1 MRIPVVQELARSGI
15 DHLPKRFTRV
25 PPTDRTCYTLNFP
38 PVISVAR
45 LKEGSEADGRAAE
58 LARLASG
65 VKEWGLVLVTEH
77 GIGSSVLHGVRDAVE
92 GFFGL
97 SFEEK
102 KRCVGS
108 YASVDNLGYGR
119 NFVRSDDQPF
129 DWIDRL
135 AMKAAPP
142 GADGGLD
149 VWPRKPPN
157 FRELMQNYVS
167 EARIV
172 LDELLKALAEG
183 PDRALGLTPHSDASS
198 LTLLMEFG
206 VTAGLQV
213 LKSQEWV
220 TIPWPKDSL
229 IVVVGDLLEIMSN
242 GRVKSPWH
250 RAVAQSDG
258 DRFSV
263 ALFYNPSPQ
272 TQIKPIENAPNKSD
286 GYRKMIVG
294 EYLQHYYRN
303 APQNEK
309 RAILYAKD

>member
-1 MRIPVVQELARSGI
+1 MEKEMRYFHEASLTDQEGRLRTMRIPVVQELARSGI

-25 PPTDRTCYTLNFP
+25 PPTDRTSYTLNFP
-38 PVISVAR
+38 PVINVAR

-157 FRELMQNYVS
+157 FRMGVQ
-167 EARIV
+167 RI
-172 LDELLKALAEG
+172 G
-183 PDRALGLTPHSDASS
+183 WCT
-198 LTLLMEFG
+198 
-206 VTAGLQV
+206 
-213 LKSQEWV
+213 
-220 TIPWPKDSL
+220 
-229 IVVVGDLLEIMSN
+229 N
-242 GRVKSPWH
+242 
-250 RAVAQSDG
+250 
-258 DRFSV
+258 
-263 ALFYNPSPQ
+263 
-272 TQIKPIENAPNKSD
+272 
-286 GYRKMIVG
+286 
-294 EYLQHYYRN
+294 
-303 APQNEK
+303 
-309 RAILYAKD
+309 RAIFFEGEVRHDQWSMDCKAST